1 MLLTQAFRKKF
12 VIPDFVSFASEIDA
26 LYENAKNLGGGQVGE
41 GEALGSVRR
50 HGDGGDD
57 HFLIKCP
64 WGMVS
69 VDMLPSVLLRRWL
82 TTFPSWQG
90 SARTSGPCPYA
101 LWMDKGT
108 TAIIMFNMQ

>member
-1 MLLTQAFRKKF
+1 VLLTQAFRKKF

-41 GEALGSVRR
+41 GEAPGSVRR
-50 HGDGGDD
+50 HGGDD

-64 WGMVS
+64 WGMGS
-69 VDMLPSVLLRRWL
+69 VVMLPFVLLRRWL
-82 TTFPSWQG
+82 TTFPSWPG

-108 TAIIMFNMQ
+108 AAIVMFNMQ

>member
-90 SARTSGPCPYA
+90 SARISGRCPYA

-108 TAIIMFNMQ
+108 VAVIVFNMQ